1 MHIDGHV
8 LYLLT
13 GSDEANGS
21 QRESLALKDHDTVG
35 LAVVVQQRHAGTDK
49 HKTNIFTTMLQ
60 HNSPAQSLSGSL
72 IRPPWRIK
80 IGTKVL
86 GESLVA
92 LDKHLL
98 DYKSKGHCTLPPK
111 LLSAIKQFRS
121 GSIFCVFPSVACIL
135 IGKDDEYKKTHVK
148 ISDSVYKDLKCIYF
162 TRSLFLGHVKQRALP
177 MIC

>member
-1 MHIDGHV
+1 MCIDGHV

-49 HKTNIFTTMLQ
+49 HKTNVFNNASAQFTSTESQWILNQASM
-60 HNSPAQSLSGSL
+60 
-72 IRPPWRIK
+72 RIK

-98 DYKSKGHCTLPPK
+98 NYKSKGHCTLPPK
-111 LLSAIKQFRS
+111 LSSVIKQFRS

-135 IGKDDEYKKTHVK
+135 IGKDGEYKKTHVK

-162 TRSLFLGHVKQRALP
+162 TRSLFLVHVKQRALP